1 MKSWLDI
8 KDIQQL
14 VPDMSREAARK
25 LIKDIHYEM
34 EQEGA
39 YLFTCKKL
47 IAPKTRVYKKLE
59 IRKWKEHK
67 WKLQLKNNG
76 LKPEQKE

>member
-14 VPDMSREAARK
+14 VPEISAQAARK
-25 LIKDIHYEM
+25 LIKDIHREM
-34 EQEGA
+34 KHEGA

-47 IAPKTRVYKKLE
+47 IAPKTRVYE
-59 IRKWKEHK
+59 
-67 WKLQLKNNG
+67 
-76 LKPEQKE
+76 KPEIKK